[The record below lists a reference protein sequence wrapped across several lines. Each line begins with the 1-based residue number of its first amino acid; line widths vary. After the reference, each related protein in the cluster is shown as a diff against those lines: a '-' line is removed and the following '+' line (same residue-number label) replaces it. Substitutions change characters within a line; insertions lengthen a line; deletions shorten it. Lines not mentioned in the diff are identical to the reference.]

1 VRPVGLA
8 LDAREVLARPLGEV
22 IPIVTR
28 AVGLGFV
35 LVWLLAETVEE
46 LIALP
51 LGPAALGTAVPTV
64 RVGARLLPYDTA
76 ATMAEDLAVLDNILA
91 GRLDVAV
98 LVEDRAGGGVWGQL
112 MRARSLR
119 DVVNG
124 QSIDLGASGLFAAVR
139 VSPPRGSAPAVAVWI
154 AGSSLGPVIEALG
167 AGLPVVGQA
176 PSGARPAQR
185 QDWHDRVGDGG
196 VGAGGRPQAHLWLC
210 MRRPG

>member
-64 RVGARLLPYDTA
+64 RYADVVEFLWADPDP
-76 ATMAEDLAVLDNILA
+76 DLVA
-91 GRLDVAV
+91 GD
-98 LVEDRAGGGVWGQL
+98 AGGSPCR
-112 MRARSLR
+112 MADR
-119 DVVNG
+119 
-124 QSIDLGASGLFAAVR
+124 FVR
-139 VSPPRGSAPAVAVWI
+139 G
-154 AGSSLGPVIEALG
+154 
-167 AGLPVVGQA
+167 
-176 PSGARPAQR
+176 
-185 QDWHDRVGDGG
+185 
-196 VGAGGRPQAHLWLC
+196 GAGGRAGRVRFRCGPGIEAGGPHQGKPTAKSWSRQLVVSALCSAAPASSGHLVLTFRLADCAAHGI
-210 MRRPG
+210 RPRW